1 MSSPSTTEPSGAKA
15 ERTRATILAAAQDV
29 FSKRGFAAAKLEEVA
44 DAVGVTRAALFY
56 YFRDKQALFDAV
68 ISDSFGPL
76 ADRLRELLKDD
87 RGSVSQRIL
96 LATEAWVDAIV
107 ARPALSRLILRLVA
121 DGAEQLSQGVFAD
134 NDQIALR
141 FFSLFE
147 QGRRS
152 GELKPR
158 HEDPIHTAS
167 AIIGTSVF
175 YVAAFAMLVPHGRS
189 QPLDAKQ
196 AEQHK
201 REALHAARHL
211 LGIAEGDAP
220 PAANN

>member
-1 MSSPSTTEPSGAKA
+1 MTEPTGAKA

-29 FSKRGFAAAKLEEVA
+29 FSKRGFAAAKLEDVA

-68 ISDSFGPL
+68 MTDSFGPL
-76 ADRLRELLKDD
+76 TERLRDVLNAE
-87 RGSVSQRIL
+87 RGSVSERIL
-96 LATEAWVDAIV
+96 LATEAWVDAIL
-107 ARPALSRLILRLVA
+107 ARPALSRLMLRLVA
-121 DGAEQLSQGVFAD
+121 DGAEQLAQGVFSD
-134 NDQIALR
+134 NDQLALR
-141 FFSLFE
+141 YFALFE
-147 QGRRS
+147 QGRKS

-175 YVAAFAMLVPHGRS
+175 YVAAFAMLVPHGPAH
-189 QPLDAKQ
+189 PLDAKQ